1 VRSLHVSSVA
11 LAAVLGS
18 LLIAAGSAAAATA
31 PKVTTVVSGLD
42 NPRDLAFAP
51 DGRLYVAEA
60 GHGGPECVTGGEEGT
75 LCLGFTSGIS
85 RVNLSSKRSKR
96 IVSGLASGADP
107 TGAFATGVDGITFA
121 RNGRLFGIMTG
132 ARDDIPPAVS
142 VPTTTKLQQQLG
154 QLIRVKPGGAVK
166 FIADV
171 GHESYTWTAAHA
183 GLVPGQFPEANPYGV
198 VTLRR
203 ARWVVDAA
211 ANTINHIG
219 ADGKVTVMAFIPN
232 PPASDSVPTCID
244 VGPDGALYV
253 GELTGGGN
261 QPGAASIW
269 RFTPRGQ
276 KLRKWATGLTA
287 ITGCGFAP
295 NGKFYATEFSTAGL
309 DNAAPG
315 TGAVV
320 RVPPNSTSPRTVVS
334 KLNFPGGFA
343 AGRNGALYVSN
354 WSVSPAT
361 GTQMPSGEVLRI
373 ALGARQHNAH

>member
-1 VRSLHVSSVA
+1 MRALHVRSVA
-11 LAAVLGS
+11 LAAGLGS
-18 LLIAAGSAAAATA
+18 LLIAAGSAVATAA

-60 GHGGPECVTGGEEGT
+60 GHGGSECITGGEEGT

-85 RVNLSSKRSKR
+85 RVNVAAKSSKRV
-96 IVSGLASGADP
+96 VSGLASGSDQ
-107 TGAFATGVDGITFA
+107 TGSFATGVDGISFA
-121 RNGRLFGIMTG
+121 RNGRLYGIITG
-132 ARDDIPPAVS
+132 SRDVIPS
-142 VPTTTKLQQQLG
+142 VGLSAATAAKLQQHLG
-154 QLIRVKPGGAVK
+154 QLIKVKLGGAVK
-166 FIADV
+166 FVADV
-171 GHESYTWTAAHA
+171 GHENHTWTAAHA
-183 GLVPGQFPEANPYGV
+183 GLVPGQFPDANPYGV
-198 VTLRR
+198 LALPR
-203 ARWVVDAA
+203 ARWVVDAG

-219 ADGKVTVMAFIPN
+219 ADGKVTVMAFLPN
-232 PPASDSVPTCID
+232 PAASDSVPTCID

-261 QPGAASIW
+261 KPGAASIW

-276 KLRKWATGLTA
+276 KLTKWATGLTA

-309 DNAAPG
+309 DGAAPG

-320 RVPPNSTSPRTVVS
+320 RVPAHSTSPKTVVS

-343 AGRNGALYVSN
+343 ARNGSLYVSN
-354 WSVSPAT
+354 WSVSPAK
-361 GTQMPSGEVLRI
+361 GGQMPSGEVLRI
-373 ALGARQHNAH
+373 ALRARGHKAH